1 VAWIAKND
9 PSWDKYLEQQEYAND
24 MRYDDDAQAH
34 AAKHGDIEALKKE
47 LDNLFESLREI
58 DFFVDV
64 LMRNLNDLRNG
75 LEQHATSRPGEPPVA
90 EDIGSGSLRVSA
102 SVRSERDNPP
112 TPF

>member
-1 VAWIAKND
+1 MAWIAKND

-24 MRYDDDAQAH
+24 MRYDDDAQAN
-34 AAKHGDIEALKKE
+34 AAKHGDIEALKIE
-47 LDNLFESLREI
+47 LDELFAAACEI
-58 DFFVDV
+58 GFFVDV
-64 LMRNLNDLRNG
+64 LKRNLNDLRNG